1 MTMALPIAFA
11 ACTSD
16 EFESFNNQGDAL
28 KNRKDLGQVALMF
41 EGDAQT
47 RWTEGL
53 LPEVDDR
60 VGAVLIDDLDLTAN
74 GGVYNEEDPISNY
87 ETNPNQIFSNYMYEN
102 DGTAWRTNANLVEGG
117 YYFYAPYV
125 AHQGRGLLELNT
137 PVVQT
142 VNVDAE
148 GNIEANSAIANL
160 AKEGTTPFYI
170 GYKFLSSTEDNTN
183 ITISMKHIFAYPEI
197 TLTNET
203 EKDIELS
210 RMLIQSAN
218 GFIAS
223 GELANEKIGGTKGV
237 MYITGNQD
245 AESIAAAKK
254 ESEDYD
260 ITKDPTLENYPEFR
274 TWGAWQ
280 QVFAYDE
287 GGKTIPTQLPN
298 DLELKKT
305 GLEELATAD
314 LLKETETTNLIRVDF
329 SENITV
335 ASGESISFRVVLP
348 AAEYKANDLTLWFVV
363 PSGKAYQ
370 VGVEG
375 AVDDKVTT
383 MLGDRYAGED
393 YSEDGELKTGAKQ
406 FEVAIDKDNDDLK
419 DAPSVVTTT
428 EALIDLLRYERANT
442 GTLNVTLAG
451 SDIEFNQSVLNAI
464 ANIKSQSVAF
474 SGIINIVGSTDEE
487 KPMVIDEEVIFDQ
500 AIVKEGYTTFENNGL
515 GFGNVTIEKGAT
527 LNVESIKATQ
537 KGYTQGVITNKGNLV
552 VGGKTVGNATIDEV
566 LNYGSITFAGKGTI
580 TTLNDMSK
588 DEAVLTIT
596 VAEGAEYTYR
606 NGDEFNVIN
615 SGTLEIEAGAE
626 IAGNITNN
634 GVIELL
640 GAATNKGT
648 LTNAAGAEING
659 EGTLTNAGKLEN
671 SGVVNCD
678 VTNGDPETDGAK
690 EGTTY
695 TITAK
700 SNSQFMGK
708 VSGTVKNAETNSF
721 VVESNAVLVNVDNS
735 KLAVVY
741 NAGEL
746 NEKTVLPKLVGEN
759 KGIINTLNVTSVSLT
774 DNAASWTAA
783 DAYADAVEVINVN
796 GNMNIVTTWTLPTSV
811 TDMNIKTN
819 SQMNGEGTL
828 KFQNATKLA
837 KINIA
842 QSVKLTVVGGKI
854 EGGNAKVEMVSLYDL
869 KKPETIK
876 NRGQF
881 ESIKGT
887 LTNVV
892 YDEEDGDWFVNNG
905 GTVTAGTIAADTEI
919 NYNGEYKLGND
930 AKISKFGKD
939 VTYVKL
945 VADGNNKS
953 AVIAKDLVG
962 DKKNVHVLVGAG
974 VTLTLGVDPG
984 DYTGVADI
992 DKAVTG
998 EEGAILIIKRDQDA
1012 KRVWKDGK
1020 WEVSK

>member
-87 ETNPNQIFSNYMYEN
+87 VTNPSQIFSNYMYEN

-142 VNVDAE
+142 VDVDAE
-148 GNIEANSAIANL
+148 GNVEANSAIANL

-223 GELANEKIGGTKGV
+223 GELANERIGGTKGV

-245 AESIAAAKK
+245 AKSIADAK
-254 ESEDYD
+254 ELSEDYD
-260 ITKDPTLENYPEFR
+260 ATKDPQEENYPEFR

-305 GLEELATAD
+305 GLEELTTAD

-329 SENITV
+329 SKNITV
-335 ASGESISFRVVLP
+335 ASGKSISFRVVLP

-370 VGVEG
+370 VEVEG
-375 AVDDKVTT
+375 NAGDKVTT

-393 YSEDGELKTGAKQ
+393 YSDDGELKTGAKQ
-406 FEVAIDKDNDDLK
+406 FEVAIDENNDDLK

-487 KPMVIDEEVIFDQ
+487 KPMVIDEKVIFDQ
-500 AIVKEGYTTFENNGL
+500 AIVKEGYTTFENDGL
-515 GFGNVTIEKGAT
+515 GFGNMTIEKGAT
-527 LNVESIKATQ
+527 LNVNKVKASEGIGAN
-537 KGYTQGVITNKGNLV
+537 KYNQGVITNKGNLV
-552 VGGKTVGNATIDEV
+552 VGDATIDKV
-566 LNYGSITFAGKGTI
+566 DNYGSVTFAGEGTI
-580 TTLNDMSK
+580 EELTDNSTDGK
-588 DEAVLTIT
+588 VLTIT
-596 VAEGAEYTYR
+596 VAEGAEYTYK

-615 SGTLEIEAGAE
+615 NGTLKIEAGTE

-659 EGTLTNAGKLEN
+659 DYTLTNAGTLTN
-671 SGVVNCD
+671 NGTVNCQ
-678 VTNGDPETDGAK
+678 VKNGEPKKDENGNY
-690 EGTTY
+690 ETY
-695 TITAK
+695 TINANETSK
-700 SNSQFMGK
+700 FMGK
-708 VSGTVKNAETNSF
+708 VEGTVFNEYNSL
-721 VVESNAVLVNVDNS
+721 VVKDGAVLVNVDNT
-735 KLAVVY
+735 KLATVY
-741 NAGEL
+741 EVALTDDTELPHLIGAGAF
-746 NEKTVLPKLVGEN
+746 
-759 KGIINTLNVTSVSLT
+759 INTLNVTGVNVT
-774 DNAASWTAA
+774 EDWPNAEVEAYE
-783 DAYADAVEVINVN
+783 DAIKVLNVK
-796 GNMNIVTTWTLPTSV
+796 GDI
-811 TDMNIKTN
+811 NIKKGVTLSLPATVEEVN
-819 SQMNGEGTL
+819 VSGDRLMEEGTL
-828 KFQNATKLA
+828 EFQNKTKLA

-842 QSVKLTVVGGKI
+842 ENAKLTVYGGTIK
-854 EGGNAKVEMVSLYDL
+854 GGDAKVEIVSLYDL
-869 KKPETIK
+869 TKPETIK

-887 LTNVV
+887 LTNVI
-892 YDEEDGDWFVNNG
+892 YQDGNWFVNNG

-919 NYNGEYKLGND
+919 NYNGEYKLGAS
-930 AKISKFGKD
+930 AKISSFGEN

-945 VADGNNKS
+945 VADGANKS
-953 AVIAKDLVG
+953 ATIAADLVG
-962 DKKNVHVLVGAG
+962 GGNNVHVLVGAG
-974 VTLTLGVDPG
+974 VELTLGVDKN
-984 DYTGVADI
+984 DYTGVANI

-998 EEGAILIIKRDQDA
+998 EEGAILIIKRDTDA
-1012 KRVWKDGK
+1012 KRVWKNGK
-1020 WEVSK
+1020 WEVSE

>member
-1 MTMALPIAFA
+1 MTMALPLAFA

-60 VGAVLIDDLDLTAN
+60 VGAVLIDDLKDQE
-74 GGVYNEEDPISNY
+74 YNEEDPISNY

-142 VNVDAE
+142 VDVDAE
-148 GNIEANSAIANL
+148 GNVEANSAIANL
-160 AKEGTTPFYI
+160 AEEGTTPFYI

-210 RMLIQSAN
+210 RMLIQNAG
-218 GFIAS
+218 GFIAK
-223 GELANEKIGGTKGV
+223 GKLANEQIGSTKGV

-260 ITKDPTLENYPEFR
+260 ATKDPTGENYPEFR

-280 QVFAYDE
+280 QVFAYDK
-287 GGKTIPTQLPN
+287 GGQTIPNELPT
-298 DLELKKT
+298 DLDLKKT
-305 GLEELATAD
+305 SLDELTTAD
-314 LLKETETTNLIRVDF
+314 LLKETENTDLIRVDF
-329 SENITV
+329 SKNITV
-335 ASGESISFRVVLP
+335 ASGKSISFRVVLP
-348 AAEYKANDLTLWFVV
+348 AAEYQADGLTLWFVV
-363 PSGKAYQ
+363 PSGKAYE
-370 VGVEG
+370 VKVESKEG
-375 AVDDKVTT
+375 DMVTT

-393 YSEDGELKTGAKQ
+393 YSDDGELKTGAKQ
-406 FEVAIDKDNDDLK
+406 FEVAIDKYNDNLK

-474 SGIINIVGSTDEE
+474 SGIINIVGSTDEG

-500 AIVKEGYTTFENNGL
+500 AIVKEGYTTFGNDGL

-527 LNVESIKATQ
+527 LNVESVKAT
-537 KGYTQGVITNKGNLV
+537 GSEYEQGVITNKGNLV
-552 VGGKTVGNATIDEV
+552 VGDATIDEV
-566 LNYGSITFAGKGTI
+566 DNYGSVTFEGKGTI
-580 TTLNDMSK
+580 SELTDNST
-588 DEAVLTIT
+588 DEKVLTVT
-596 VAEGAEYTYR
+596 VAEDAVYTLDKSYK
-606 NGDEFNVIN
+606 FNIIN
-615 SGTLEIEAGAE
+615 KGTLIVETAE
-626 IAGNITNN
+626 IAGNITNE
-634 GVIELL
+634 GVIELNQ
-640 GAATNKGT
+640 AATNKAK
-648 LTNAAGAEING
+648 LTNAAGAKING
-659 EGTLTNAGKLEN
+659 DYTLTNAGTLDN
-671 SGVVNCD
+671 SNVVNCD
-678 VTNGDPETDGAK
+678 VVNSADPAADEIEKGV
-690 EGTTY
+690 TY
-695 TITAK
+695 TIYAR

-708 VSGTVKNAETNSF
+708 VAGTEKGEYNSF
-721 VVESNAVLVNVDNS
+721 VVEDNAVLVNVDNAE
-735 KLAVVY
+735 LDVVY
-741 NAGEL
+741 NAGTL
-746 NEKTVLPKLVGEN
+746 TEKTVLPKMVGSN
-759 KGIINTLNVTSVSLT
+759 GDIVTTLNVSKISMT
-774 DNAASWTAA
+774 DTENQWDAKKANAGKVTI
-783 DAYADAVEVINVN
+783 VNVN
-796 GNMNIVTTWTLPTSV
+796 GNMNIAEDVTLTLPENV
-811 TDMNIKTN
+811 KEVNIKDN

-828 KFQNATKLA
+828 KFQNAAELA

-842 QSVKLTVVGGKI
+842 ESMKLTVVGGTI
-854 EGGNAKVEMVSLYDL
+854 EGGTAKVEIVSLY

-876 NRGQF
+876 DRGQF

-892 YDEEDGDWFVNNG
+892 YQDGDWFVNNG
-905 GTVTAGTIAADTEI
+905 GTVTAGTITTDTKVD
-919 NYNGEYKLGND
+919 YNGEYKLGAS
-930 AKISKFGKD
+930 AKISSFGEGVTSVKF
-939 VTYVKL
+939 
-945 VADGNNKS
+945 VADGENK
-953 AVIAKDLVG
+953 AVTLVKGLVG
-962 DKKNVHVLVGAG
+962 DDINRIIELGEGVEITLGENSNDYNNVKNIGEVIIGAENTKLIVKRDG
-974 VTLTLGVDPG
+974 KEDTLT
-984 DYTGVADI
+984 
-992 DKAVTG
+992 
-998 EEGAILIIKRDQDA
+998 
-1012 KRVWKDGK
+1012 WKNGG
-1020 WEVSK
+1020 WSRF